1 MMTLRD
7 MQDQVIEAIIPFVK
21 AKAMNKP
28 EVVEFV
34 KFDFDRG
41 CFTFRGK
48 ADGEVNAVFRV
59 YPYDMSVYEIH
70 KDDRETEWGIGNLI

>member
-7 MQDQVIEAIIPFVK
+7 MQSQVIEAVAPFVK
-21 AKAMNKP
+21 EKAMNKP

-34 KFDFDRG
+34 KFDFERG
-41 CFTFRGK
+41 CFTFRGR
-48 ADGEVNAVFRV
+48 ANGEINAVFRV
-59 YPYDMSVYEIH
+59 YPYDMSVCEIH